1 MTNGCAIAS
10 TKLWVWSHNGATR
23 ASWHTD
29 VGLGSMVQRRRRSHH
44 ARRDRWAAT
53 GGPPQ
58 AVMVGMCGAPVG
70 VRGRRGSMR
79 RPCGAP
85 GLPACRAAVG
95 LWGPR
100 RAMSVVDMMCSDGGE
115 GRAIGQPSRCGA
127 SPACVRSAVR
137 AGVGGFAAEVGIVC
151 VSVSITPL
159 YLVFGG
165 GTGICF
171 RSHHRAG
178 GGPHAQRLAICRSWC
193 YPLPAGRA
201 WLCRQHAVV
210 VVVGGVSVGWAV
222 GGARPTGCGRYMFA
236 SCMHWGVR

>member
-1 MTNGCAIAS
+1 
-10 TKLWVWSHNGATR
+10 
-23 ASWHTD
+23 
-29 VGLGSMVQRRRRSHH
+29 MVQRRRRSHH

-178 GGPHAQRLAICRSWC
+178 GGPHAQRLDIGRSWC
-193 YPLPAGRA
+193 YPPPGGASMALPTTRCGGGGGRCECGVGRRRCA
-201 WLCRQHAVV
+201 AYRVRALYVCVMHAL
-210 VVVGGVSVGWAV
+210 GGV
-222 GGARPTGCGRYMFA
+222 R
-236 SCMHWGVR
+236 